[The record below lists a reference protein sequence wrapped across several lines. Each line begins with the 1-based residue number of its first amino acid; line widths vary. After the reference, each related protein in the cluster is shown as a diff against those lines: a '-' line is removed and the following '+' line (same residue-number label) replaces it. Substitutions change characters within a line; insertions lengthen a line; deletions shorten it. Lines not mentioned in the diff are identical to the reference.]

1 MRTTP
6 GLLAVVCGGM
16 LLAATSVWAHH
27 AFSAEF
33 DIDKPL
39 ELRGTLVKWEMIN
52 PHSWFHLGVTEAD
65 GTVVTWLVEGGS
77 PNELIRQGVTMNTVP
92 IGAELI
98 VEGYQA
104 KDRTTK
110 AVGRSF
116 TLPDGQ
122 RLFLGGS
129 ANRIGDER

>member
-52 PHSWFHLGVTEAD
+52 PHSWFHLEVTEAD

-98 VEGYQA
+98 VEGYQT